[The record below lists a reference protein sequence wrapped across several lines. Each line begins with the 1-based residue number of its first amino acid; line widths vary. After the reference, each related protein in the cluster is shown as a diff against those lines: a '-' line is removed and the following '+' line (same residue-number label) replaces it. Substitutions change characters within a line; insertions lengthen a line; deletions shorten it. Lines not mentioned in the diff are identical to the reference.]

1 MKQEEVVKWVIVIA
15 IVYLLYKV
23 IKGFTS
29 IGTTV
34 FGESPD
40 LSEQIEADLQIL
52 ARKGILPTISNST
65 AAQYADF
72 IEDTSKSFNTNEE
85 GIFNVFRTL
94 NNESDLLVLQK
105 QFGTRR
111 PSFSQYAVGLFS
123 FLRQDLSDSE
133 IDTLNAILAQKRL
146 PQI

>member
-1 MKQEEVVKWVIVIA
+1 MKQEELIKWVIVIA

-34 FGESPD
+34 FGENPD
-40 LSEQIEADLQIL
+40 LSEQINADLDLL

-65 AAQYADF
+65 AGQYADF

-94 NNESDLLVLQK
+94 NNEADLLVLQK

-111 PSFSQYAVGLFS
+111 PNFSQYAVGLFS
-123 FLRQDLSDSE
+123 FLRQDLNDSE
-133 IDTLNAILAQKRL
+133 IQTINSILSQKRL
-146 PQI
+146 SQI